1 MLHVTK
7 TKVTADME
15 ASDTERELIYV
26 FEIDGEHL
34 FSHYFHRSDIFSELS
49 EYYNNDEYRFEVPV
63 DDFPRVLELLE
74 QNHYKPIPVE
84 EIEEFAVVKDQYT
97 EHKDILRNSVI
108 HWSRDG
114 YNFFV
119 MQTPQAVE
127 RAVEQGATR
136 LEETDLVLGL

>member
-1 MLHVTK
+1 MG
-7 TKVTADME
+7 
-15 ASDTERELIYV
+15 ASDTEREPIYV

-34 FSHYFHRSDIFSELS
+34 FSHHFQRTGIFSGLS
-49 EYYNNDEYRFEVPV
+49 EYYHDDEYRFEVSV
-63 DDFPRVLELLE
+63 DDFPRVLELLELLE

-84 EIEEFAVVKDQYT
+84 EIEEFAVVREQYT

-136 LEETDLVLGL
+136 LQEADLVLGL